1 MVAIPAAIGAAVMP
15 KSWRDKAKNFLLG
28 DKPIS
33 SEEATLRN
41 DALLQD
47 EFKRLIGTQAGRQQ
61 LDRRALDNVLAGQ
74 GATIGRMQGLEGSL
88 QGMIAGRGGAGT
100 MAAER
105 SLLTGQR
112 NLQSM
117 AASQRG
123 VTAGSSMRE
132 AARQSAILAAEGAG
146 QVGQVRAQ
154 EQEQAQ
160 GALAALLGQQA
171 GLQGQRAGLEAGL
184 SGTNLQALLGQQ
196 VQADQMRLAGM
207 TGLQGLDEAE
217 KQRQLAIM
225 MQNQKPGALGSLV
238 QVGLAA
244 GGAALAGPGG
254 GQAGMQ
260 AGGAMAPAFQGW
272 G

>member
-1 MVAIPAAIGAAVMP
+1 MVLPLVGGIAAAVSP
-15 KSWRDKAKNFLLG
+15 SFRNKAKNFLLG

-33 SEEATLRN
+33 PEEATLRN

-47 EFKRLIGTQAGRQQ
+47 EFKRLIGTQAGTQQ

-196 VQADQMRLAGM
+196 AQADQMRLAGM
-207 TGLQGLDEAE
+207 QGLQGLDEAE

-225 MQNQKPGALGSLV
+225 MQNQKPGAAGALFTLG
-238 QVGLAA
+238 G
-244 GGAALAGPGG
+244 ALAGAAIGGPAGASMG
-254 GQAGMQ
+254 GQV
-260 AGGAMAPAFQGW
+260 GGAFGPAVQR
-272 G
+272 